1 MRSVRFARLLAS
13 TALVVLLAGAAGA
26 LAQTAETPPDK
37 APAVSDTAPAMGSD
51 PVQGHAMPV
60 ESTGTAESPPAKGTA
75 TAAPSPNTRDST
87 GPAEVQTVAE
97 PEASAPPSA
106 SPGPEQST
114 GESESQSPA
123 AAAATPEP
131 GAKSDDAS
139 PQPEAPTTV
148 AAPPTDQ
155 KPAASTGED
164 TVPTTSAIAPPQAPA
179 GEPTPAAAIPG
190 EPAPAAVADLNAPIA
205 EQLRGLADGK
215 FDRIIGSKKDRAA
228 IDAFYSARNYAP
240 LWITDGKVNERA
252 KAAVAY
258 LGQVD
263 ADGLDPSD
271 YPVPNFASVTEPPAL
286 AAAEI
291 RLGTSLITY
300 AHHAQLGRV
309 HWSRVSADISYE
321 RKAPEPGEVLG
332 KMAEAKDAKDVSGA
346 LAAYEPQVRPYLVL
360 KTKLAELR
368 AGKGDGGGP
377 RIADGP
383 VLKVGMQDPR
393 VPQIRARLAIAA
405 GSGTTYDKA
414 LSEAVAKFQKE
425 RDLKPTGT
433 LTSATV
439 EALNGRKPDH
449 PTDVIIANMERWRWM
464 PHDLGKTYVMVNLA
478 EFALRVY
485 HDGQQVWMTRVVDG
499 KPTMPTP
506 IMSADM
512 KYITVNPTWNVPP
525 SIIHNEYLPAL
536 ARDPTVL
543 ARAGLV
549 VGRNSDGTVHIYQPP
564 GEKNALG
571 RIRFNFPNKFLVYQH
586 DTPDKHLFALDRR
599 AFSHGCMRVQDP
611 AKYAEVLLSFARPG
625 DGYTEERIRKM
636 FGTGETDIQFPASIP
651 VHLTYQTAFMDSKG
665 KLEFLEDVY
674 GRDKALLDIMKGGE
688 RRVAD
693 IPVEHRP
700 NPIRRQVLAL
710 PDQQSLWG
718 DRWGDRSGDRWG
730 GPGRNGGYNDGG
742 QGFFPRLFGG
752 SFAGPPPAPVP
763 RNRAAARRME
773 IR

>member
-1 MRSVRFARLLAS
+1 MRSVRFDRLLAS

-51 PVQGHAMPV
+51 PALGHAMPV
-60 ESTGTAESPPAKGTA
+60 ESNWHGGISSRQRDRHRGSVAKYARFDWPGRGSDCREPRA
-75 TAAPSPNTRDST
+75 GGVPS
-87 GPAEVQTVAE
+87 
-97 PEASAPPSA
+97 
-106 SPGPEQST
+106 EQST
-114 GESESQSPA
+114 GRESQSPA
-123 AAAATPEP
+123 AAVATPAP

-155 KPAASTGED
+155 QPAASTGED
-164 TVPTTSAIAPPQAPA
+164 TVPTTSAIAPPPAPT
-179 GEPTPAAAIPG
+179 GDPTPAAATPA
-190 EPAPAAVADLNAPIA
+190 EPAPAAVADLNAPIT

-263 ADGLDPSD
+263 ADGLDPAD

-346 LAAYEPQVRPYLVL
+346 LAAYEPHVRPYLVL

-393 VPQIRARLAIAA
+393 VPQIRARLAD
-405 GSGTTYDKA
+405 GRR
-414 LSEAVAKFQKE
+414 E
-425 RDLKPTGT
+425 R
-433 LTSATV
+433 
-439 EALNGRKPDH
+439 
-449 PTDVIIANMERWRWM
+449 
-464 PHDLGKTYVMVNLA
+464 HDLRQGP
-478 EFALRVY
+478 LR
-485 HDGQQVWMTRVVDG
+485 GSRQ
-499 KPTMPTP
+499 
-506 IMSADM
+506 
-512 KYITVNPTWNVPP
+512 
-525 SIIHNEYLPAL
+525 
-536 ARDPTVL
+536 
-543 ARAGLV
+543 
-549 VGRNSDGTVHIYQPP
+549 
-564 GEKNALG
+564 
-571 RIRFNFPNKFLVYQH
+571 
-586 DTPDKHLFALDRR
+586 
-599 AFSHGCMRVQDP
+599 
-611 AKYAEVLLSFARPG
+611 
-625 DGYTEERIRKM
+625 
-636 FGTGETDIQFPASIP
+636 IP
-651 VHLTYQTAFMDSKG
+651 EGA
-665 KLEFLEDVY
+665 
-674 GRDKALLDIMKGGE
+674 
-688 RRVAD
+688 
-693 IPVEHRP
+693 
-700 NPIRRQVLAL
+700 
-710 PDQQSLWG
+710 
-718 DRWGDRSGDRWG
+718 
-730 GPGRNGGYNDGG
+730 
-742 QGFFPRLFGG
+742 
-752 SFAGPPPAPVP
+752 
-763 RNRAAARRME
+763 
-773 IR
+773 

>member
-51 PVQGHAMPV
+51 LVQGHAMPV
-60 ESTGTAESPPAKGTA
+60 ESTGTAESYSRQRDRHCG
-75 TAAPSPNTRDST
+75 PSPNPQDSI
-87 GPAEVQTVAE
+87 GPAEAQTVAE
-97 PEASAPPSA
+97 PAA
-106 SPGPEQST
+106 SPPRRRLVPTSRRV
-114 GESESQSPA
+114 SSQSPA
-123 AAAATPEP
+123 AAVATPAP

-155 KPAASTGED
+155 QPAASTGED
-164 TVPTTSAIAPPQAPA
+164 AVPTTSAIAPPPAPA

-190 EPAPAAVADLNAPIA
+190 EPAPAAVADLNAPIT

-309 HWSRVSADISYE
+309 HWSRVSADISYD

-332 KMAEAKDAKDVSGA
+332 KMAEAKDVKDVSEA

-393 VPQIRARLAIAA
+393 VPQHTRPAR
-405 GSGTTYDKA
+405 DRR
-414 LSEAVAKFQKE
+414 
-425 RDLKPTGT
+425 RD
-433 LTSATV
+433 
-439 EALNGRKPDH
+439 R
-449 PTDVIIANMERWRWM
+449 
-464 PHDLGKTYVMVNLA
+464 HDLRQGP
-478 EFALRVY
+478 LR
-485 HDGQQVWMTRVVDG
+485 GSRQ
-499 KPTMPTP
+499 
-506 IMSADM
+506 
-512 KYITVNPTWNVPP
+512 
-525 SIIHNEYLPAL
+525 
-536 ARDPTVL
+536 
-543 ARAGLV
+543 
-549 VGRNSDGTVHIYQPP
+549 
-564 GEKNALG
+564 
-571 RIRFNFPNKFLVYQH
+571 
-586 DTPDKHLFALDRR
+586 
-599 AFSHGCMRVQDP
+599 
-611 AKYAEVLLSFARPG
+611 
-625 DGYTEERIRKM
+625 
-636 FGTGETDIQFPASIP
+636 IP
-651 VHLTYQTAFMDSKG
+651 EGA
-665 KLEFLEDVY
+665 
-674 GRDKALLDIMKGGE
+674 
-688 RRVAD
+688 
-693 IPVEHRP
+693 
-700 NPIRRQVLAL
+700 
-710 PDQQSLWG
+710 
-718 DRWGDRSGDRWG
+718 
-730 GPGRNGGYNDGG
+730 
-742 QGFFPRLFGG
+742 
-752 SFAGPPPAPVP
+752 
-763 RNRAAARRME
+763 
-773 IR
+773 